1 MKTAVVICVLALAS
15 ITFGQFTRPTNTIV
29 QNALLLPE
37 LSTLVSIVA
46 SPGYEAV
53 LNALNDPRNNLTLFA
68 PNNAAF
74 AKLPAVP
81 EYETLIAVLYY
92 HVLGVRVPSSALASL
107 QFPSTLMGNASLVNL
122 GPGKTQ
128 VLEVIASVR
137 GVDVV
142 FGIPGSVNFTARVTT
157 ADVQCSNGV
166 IHIIDTVLI
175 PPTTASSTALTAGL
189 TELAAALTK
198 AGLVSTVDSLTGIT
212 VFAPTNEAFARVNW
226 RALPVADL
234 TNVLLYHVVP
244 AVAYSTDLSNGLSVK
259 TLQGA
264 SVTIGVTGAGVTVNG
279 ANVALPNVLIKNGV
293 VHVIDSVLLPSRV

>member
-1 MKTAVVICVLALAS
+1 VGGTSFAY
-15 ITFGQFTRPTNTIV
+15 GQITRPSNTIV

-122 GPGKTQ
+122 GAGKTQ
-128 VLEVIASVR
+128 VLEVTATAR
-137 GVDVV
+137 GVDVI

-175 PPTTASSTALTAGL
+175 PPTTASATAITAGL

-198 AGLVSTVDSLTGIT
+198 AGLVNTVDSLTGIT
-212 VFAPTNEAFARVNW
+212 IFAPTNEAFSKVDW
-226 RALPVADL
+226 RALPISDL

-244 AVAYSTDLSNGLSVK
+244 AVAYSTSLTNGMTVK
-259 TLQGA
+259 TLQGG
-264 SVTIGVTGAGVTVNG
+264 SVFIGVTGAGVTVNG
-279 ANVALPNVLIKNGV
+279 ASVILPNALIKNGV
-293 VHVIDSVLLPSRV
+293 VHVVDSVLLPSRV